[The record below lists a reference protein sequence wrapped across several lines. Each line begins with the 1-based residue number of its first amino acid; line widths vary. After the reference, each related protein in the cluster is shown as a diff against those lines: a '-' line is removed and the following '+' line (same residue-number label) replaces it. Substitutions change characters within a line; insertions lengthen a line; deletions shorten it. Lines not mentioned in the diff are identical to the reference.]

1 MLSLLIKI
9 LFPQLP
15 TLFNIP
21 LPYPLILHSMIFEL
35 SLGHRF
41 VKIAYLLKLPLLL
54 LELWQ
59 LHLLLV
65 LLLIY
70 LVQWLLR
77 LLLCPHHRTL
87 MLFFLKHLSLLFLL
101 TLVDLLLDRFP
112 LSSSFRLNSW
122 SINFS
127 RSSISCLSLRSRSF
141 SSSRFLASHSLRSS

>member
-21 LPYPLILHSMIFEL
+21 LPYPLVLHSMIFEL

-77 LLLCPHHRTL
+77 LLLRPHPHRTL
-87 MLFFLKHLSLLFLL
+87 MLFLLKHLSLLFLL
-101 TLVDLLLDRFP
+101 TLDDLFLDRSP
-112 LSSSFRLNSW
+112 LF
-122 SINFS
+122 
-127 RSSISCLSLRSRSF
+127 
-141 SSSRFLASHSLRSS
+141 FLLPLELLVN

>member
-87 MLFFLKHLSLLFLL
+87 MLFLLKHLSLLFLL

-112 LSSSFRLNSW
+112 LFLFLPLELMVNQL
-122 SINFS
+122 
-127 RSSISCLSLRSRSF
+127 LSLYH
-141 SSSRFLASHSLRSS
+141 LLLKLEVT